1 MNQPFLKYVFFFIL
15 LTLVLCGCE
24 IEPRQPT
31 VTFTEQGCTY
41 TGPERIPAQFT
52 IMYIV
57 EDAVTYGAILEVFS
71 IDSSHDLS
79 DLASM
84 PASHPMPEWVTRLA
98 YDFAMEP
105 GNYSKNIDLTNNAA
119 WDGEPV
125 YLVCFSSEVANAL
138 NAFGPLEVT
147 R

>member
-1 MNQPFLKYVFFFIL
+1 
-15 LTLVLCGCE
+15 
-24 IEPRQPT
+24 
-31 VTFTEQGCTY
+31 
-41 TGPERIPAQFT
+41 
-52 IMYIV
+52 
-57 EDAVTYGAILEVFS
+57 VFS